1 MNSVNLELFGLD
13 PKVQK
18 AIQSAQALA
27 TSKVPVLIVGE
38 TGIGKKTLAK
48 FIHENSSRASKAFAA
63 VDCAAGDD
71 DVANK
76 ILGYRDEDSNRFIK
90 GVLENSNGG
99 TVVFTNV
106 DALEEKFQKRIYEIF
121 NQLADYDIDIRIICT
136 TSKNLS
142 KLVGSGR
149 FYRGL
154 YTYIAANQVFLSPLR
169 ERIGDLDNILRMTL
183 NELSAGTVA
192 FSDDARNKLL
202 QHYWTHN
209 IAEIKRVLGATL
221 EQFEGDVLMETDLA
235 IGEKKVMS
243 ATTDDQH
250 GEGITL
256 MSLKEAEKLL
266 IQKALL
272 HTGENRTQAAKIL
285 GVSIRTL
292 RNKINEYRTSGS
304 PYFVNLR

>member
-13 PKVQK
+13 PKIQK
-18 AIQSAQALA
+18 AIQSAKNLA
-27 TSKVPVLIVGE
+27 SSKVPVLIVGE
-38 TGIGKKTLAK
+38 KGIGKKTLAK
-48 FIHENSSRASKAFAA
+48 FIHDNSSRANKIFAS
-63 VDCAAGDD
+63 VDCSAPAQE
-71 DVANK
+71 VANK
-76 ILGYRDEDSNRFIK
+76 ILGYRDEESNRFIK

-169 ERIGDLDNILRMTL
+169 ERLGDLDNILKIVL
-183 NELSAGTVA
+183 AELSDNTVT
-192 FSDDARNKLL
+192 FSDEARNKLL

-209 IAEIKRVLGATL
+209 IAEIKKVLSASLDG
-221 EQFEGDVLMETDLA
+221 FEGQVLHEQDIAL
-235 IGEKKVMS
+235 GEKKVMNTS
-243 ATTDDQH
+243 ANDQV
-250 GEGITL
+250 GEGISL

-292 RNKINEYRTSGS
+292 RNKINEYRSSGS

>member
-18 AIQSAQALA
+18 AIQSAQTLA
-27 TSKVPVLIVGE
+27 ASKVPVLVVGE

-48 FIHENSSRASKAFAA
+48 FIHDNSSRASKTFAT
-63 VDCAAGDD
+63 VDCSAAADE
-71 DVANK
+71 VANK
-76 ILGYRDEDSNRFIK
+76 ILGYRDEESNRFIK

-106 DALEEKFQKRIYEIF
+106 DSLEEKFQKRIYEIF

-169 ERIGDLDNILRMTL
+169 ERIGDLDNILKTL
-183 NELSAGTVA
+183 LSELSQGTVVL
-192 FSDDARNKLL
+192 SDEARNKLL

-209 IAEIKRVLGATL
+209 IDEIKRVLTATL
-221 EQFEGDVLMETDLA
+221 DQFEGDVLLESDLA
-235 IGEKKVMS
+235 IGEKKVMNS
-243 ATTDDQH
+243 NSTEQN

>member
-1 MNSVNLELFGLD
+1 MNSINLELFGLD
-13 PKVQK
+13 PKIQK
-18 AIQSAQALA
+18 ALETAKNLSS
-27 TSKVPVLIVGE
+27 TKVPVLIVGE
-38 TGIGKKTLAK
+38 TGIGKKTLSK
-48 FIHENSSRASKAFAA
+48 YIHENSSRSSKSFAI
-63 VDCAAGDD
+63 VDCADTPEN
-71 DVANK
+71 VANK
-76 ILGYRDEDSNRFIK
+76 ILGYRDEESGRFIK
-90 GVLENSNGG
+90 GILENSNGG
-99 TVVFTNV
+99 SVVFTNV

-154 YTYIAANQVFLSPLR
+154 YTLIAANQLFLSPLR
-169 ERIGDLDNILRMTL
+169 ERIGDLDNILKL
-183 NELSAGTVA
+183 LLSEISEGAIVL
-192 FSDDARNKLL
+192 SDDARNKLL

-209 IAEIKRVLGATL
+209 IAEIKKVLTATVQDLDGEVIL
-221 EQFEGDVLMETDLA
+221 EHDLA
-235 IGEKKVMS
+235 LGEKKILNS
-243 ATTDDQH
+243 HT
-250 GEGITL
+250 GEQSSDVISL

-292 RNKINEYRTSGS
+292 RNKINEYRTHGS

>member
-1 MNSVNLELFGLD
+1 MSSINLELFGLD

-18 AIQSAQALA
+18 ALETAKNLSS
-27 TSKVPVLIVGE
+27 TKVPVLVVGE

-48 FIHENSSRASKAFAA
+48 YIHENSSRASKTFAS
-63 VDCAAGDD
+63 VDCSEDPEN
-71 DVANK
+71 VANR
-76 ILGYRDEDSNRFIK
+76 ILGYRDEESNRFIK
-90 GVLENSNGG
+90 GILENSNGG

-154 YTYIAANQVFLSPLR
+154 YTLIAANQLFLSPLR
-169 ERIGDLDNILRMTL
+169 ERIGDLDNILKMV
-183 NELSAGTVA
+183 LSEISEGTVVL
-192 FSDDARNKLL
+192 SDDARNKLL

-209 IAEIKRVLGATL
+209 IEEIKKVLTATV
-221 EQFEGDVLMETDLA
+221 EEFEGDIILEQDLA
-235 IGEKKVMS
+235 LGEKKMS
-243 ATTDDQH
+243 SSNAGDQNSDV
-250 GEGITL
+250 ISL

-292 RNKINEYRTSGS
+292 RNKINEYRTTGS